1 MQIVT
6 TEGKI
11 VVGRIVNL
19 NGDKVMV
26 NTNML
31 DPNALETIDRQSI
44 EEMIPAKSSMMPT
57 GLLNTLNDEEL
68 LDLMAFLLSRGDR
81 KHGMFQK

>member
-31 DPNALETIDRQSI
+31 DPNALETIDRKSI
-44 EEMIPAKSSMMPT
+44 EEMIPAKTSMMPT